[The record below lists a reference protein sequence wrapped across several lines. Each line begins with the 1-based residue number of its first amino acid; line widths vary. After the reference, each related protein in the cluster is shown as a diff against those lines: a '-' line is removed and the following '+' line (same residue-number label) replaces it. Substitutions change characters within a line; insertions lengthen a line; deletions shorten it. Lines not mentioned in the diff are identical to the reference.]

1 MKKLLIPSVFVISLF
16 GLIYPTEKENTNLT
30 DYCFSLEKILAKNA
44 FESKKNIDGTS
55 KMIVKGL
62 ASFGIE
68 ADNIAKTPVFMTAP
82 EKWPVTWNPEGIN
95 SFGNFDKRD
104 WLSFTDFIFRAAALT
119 KPIVGINPAKINI
132 NSAPLIISDI
142 LGKRSKITD
151 ASKIKIKTMNILC
164 RFKNGIVKI
173 KKTPKL

>member
-1 MKKLLIPSVFVISLF
+1 MKKLLIPSLFLLSLF

-68 ADNIAKTPVFMTAP
+68 NSRGVLTTKIIDKFKSESDDSFLKFIPTKIYCLGGYWIEKFQPGTFESLFYEAIEEVVEKTYSDLKEDVKDNVNNLIDDLNKGYKTIQEEF
-82 EKWPVTWNPEGIN
+82 NN
-95 SFGNFDKRD
+95 
-104 WLSFTDFIFRAAALT
+104 IFY
-119 KPIVGINPAKINI
+119 
-132 NSAPLIISDI
+132 
-142 LGKRSKITD
+142 
-151 ASKIKIKTMNILC
+151 
-164 RFKNGIVKI
+164 
-173 KKTPKL
+173 